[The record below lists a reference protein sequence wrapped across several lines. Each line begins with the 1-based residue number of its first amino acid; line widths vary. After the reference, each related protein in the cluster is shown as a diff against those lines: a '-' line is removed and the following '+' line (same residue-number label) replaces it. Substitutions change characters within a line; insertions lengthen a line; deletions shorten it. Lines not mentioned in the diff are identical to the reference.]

1 VSVVILAF
9 DTSCDDTSAAVL
21 GNSKQSNI
29 VISQNFI
36 HEPFGGVMPE
46 MAARTHFEN
55 IDEATRRALRETQC
69 SIKDITHIAA
79 TVGPGL
85 LPSLLIGVSFA
96 KGLAY
101 RYSLPLIPIN
111 HIEGHIFAS
120 FLENDIDFPF
130 IVLII
135 SGAHTHLY
143 LVESIGKYKLI
154 GKTLDDAVGEAF
166 DKVARLLK
174 LGYPGG
180 PIIDKLSKSGNPDSF
195 KIPKGLSKR
204 NTLNFSF
211 SGVKT
216 HVKNLVEKSG
226 ELSKTFVC
234 DLSASFQRSCVEI
247 LCEKTLLALK
257 KYGVK
262 RLVLA
267 GGVSANSALRSCM
280 SLLSKEHGFELFL
293 PPLSLCTDNAL
304 MIAKAAQFRL
314 DLATFDLDS
323 IDANP
328 SLSLV

>member
-1 VSVVILAF
+1 MSAVILAF
-9 DTSCDDTSAAVL
+9 DTSCDDTSAGIL
-21 GNSKQSNI
+21 SEFKQANV
-29 VISQNFI
+29 VISQNFV
-36 HEPFGGVMPE
+36 HEPYGGIMPE

-55 IDEATRRALRETQC
+55 IDKAAKQALQDAGCTME
-69 SIKDITHIAA
+69 DITHIAV

-101 RYSLPLIPIN
+101 RYKKPIIPIN

-120 FLENDIDFPF
+120 FIEQTIEFPF
-130 IVLII
+130 ITLIV

-143 LVESIGKYKLI
+143 LVENFGQYKLL

-166 DKVARLLK
+166 DKVARLLG

-180 PIIDKLSKSGNPDSF
+180 PIIDKLSKNGNPKSF
-195 KIPKGLSKR
+195 KIPKGLSKK

-216 HVKNLVEKSG
+216 HVKNLVEKSDV
-226 ELSKTFVC
+226 LSKTFVSN
-234 DLSASFQRSCVEI
+234 LAASFQNACVEI
-247 LCEKTLLALK
+247 LAEKAILAMK
-257 KYGVK
+257 KTNVK

-267 GGVSANSALRSCM
+267 GGVSANSLLRSHLT
-280 SLLSKEHGFELFL
+280 SLSQDNDFELSL
-293 PPLSLCTDNAL
+293 PALKLCTDNAL
-304 MIAKAAQFRL
+304 MIAQAAFFRL
-314 DLATFDLDS
+314 NCATFDLDT

-328 SLSLV
+328 SLTI

>member
-1 VSVVILAF
+1 MSAVVVLAF
-9 DTSCDDTSAAVL
+9 DTSCDDTSCAIL
-21 GNSKQSNI
+21 GTNIQSNI
-29 VISQNFI
+29 VISQNII
-36 HEPFGGVMPE
+36 HEPYGGIMPE

-55 IDEATRRALRETQC
+55 IDKALQLAFEQAGC
-69 SIKDITHIAA
+69 NIKDITHIAV

-85 LPSLLIGVSFA
+85 LPSLLVGVSFA

-101 RYSLPLIPIN
+101 RYNLPLIPIN

-120 FLENDIDFPF
+120 FVEKDMGFPF
-130 IVLII
+130 IVLIV

-143 LVESIGKYKLI
+143 LAEGIGKYKLL

-166 DKVARLLK
+166 DKVARILQ

-180 PIIDKLSKSGNPDSF
+180 PIIDKLSKNGKADSF
-195 KIPKGLSKR
+195 KIPKGLSKK

-216 HVKNLVEKSG
+216 YVKNLVEKSPT
-226 ELSKTFVC
+226 LSKTFVC
-234 DLSASFQRSCVEI
+234 DVAASFQRSCVEI
-247 LCEKTLLALK
+247 LCEKTLMALK
-257 KYGVK
+257 KYNIN

-267 GGVSANSALRSCM
+267 GGVSANSLLRAKM
-280 SLLSKEHGFELFL
+280 SELSQSFSFELFL

-304 MIAKAAQFRL
+304 MIAKATMFKL
-314 DLATFDLDS
+314 NVKFELSS

-328 SLSLV
+328 SLTL